1 MFNSFLDKAL
11 IVSIHAPPPKKNSA
25 NIVYMKKR
33 QYNKEMKCFNNH
45 NTRLEVKGQHAKFI
59 CYTLHSF
66 IVLTNTDLLLTGHN
80 HGKGRTNISKGDKHV
95 KGRQTC
101 QRGDNHALLTWR
113 CPPPSLVSEFHSHA
127 QLSTRSAEPDLL
139 VGSHSD

>member
-1 MFNSFLDKAL
+1 M
-11 IVSIHAPPPKKNSA
+11 P
-25 NIVYMKKR
+25 
-33 QYNKEMKCFNNH
+33 
-45 NTRLEVKGQHAKFI
+45 
-59 CYTLHSF
+59 
-66 IVLTNTDLLLTGHN
+66 
-80 HGKGRTNISKGDKHV
+80 KGDKHV
-95 KGRQTC
+95 KGRQTCQRKKHIKGRQAC

>member
-11 IVSIHAPPPKKNSA
+11 IVSIHAPPPPKTNSA

-80 HGKGRTNISKGDKHV
+80 HAKGRQTYQRETNMSKGDKHV
-95 KGRQTC
+95 KGETTM
-101 QRGDNHALLTWR
+101 LY
-113 CPPPSLVSEFHSHA
+113 
-127 QLSTRSAEPDLL
+127 
-139 VGSHSD
+139 

>member
-1 MFNSFLDKAL
+1 M
-11 IVSIHAPPPKKNSA
+11 PPPPQKNSA

-80 HGKGRTNISKGDKHV
+80 HAKGRQTYQRETNMSKGDKHV
-95 KGRQTC
+95 KGETTM
-101 QRGDNHALLTWR
+101 LY
-113 CPPPSLVSEFHSHA
+113 
-127 QLSTRSAEPDLL
+127 
-139 VGSHSD
+139 